1 MRQMNKVDKGGRSVD
16 GVAVAGAMHHLG
28 ILYSDQGRLNEAEA
42 MYERALQGYTKALLQ
57 CRALAEQIP
66 LLG

>member
-1 MRQMNKVDKGGRSVD
+1 MNKVDKGGRSVD

-42 MYERALQGYTKALLQ
+42 MYERALQGYTKALL
-57 CRALAEQIP
+57 
-66 LLG
+66 